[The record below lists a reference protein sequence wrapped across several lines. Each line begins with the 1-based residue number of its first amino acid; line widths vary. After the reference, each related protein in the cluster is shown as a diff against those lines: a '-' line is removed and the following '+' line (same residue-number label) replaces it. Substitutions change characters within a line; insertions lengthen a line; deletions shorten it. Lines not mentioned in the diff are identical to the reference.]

1 MELDDTDYAI
11 LYLLQAET
19 EADLTHDEIAEQ
31 LDISSSTVSNRI
43 QRLEDGGV
51 LEKFDPVIDYEAAGA
66 PHHVLF
72 VCTAPIAERKTL
84 CERIIEVSNVVHT
97 RELLTG
103 SKNLHVEVVGM
114 ESGDIETVA
123 EELDALGL
131 EIEHSEMLRTEYSRP
146 FDHFGAEVVNESG
159 SQGE

>member
-1 MELDDTDYAI
+1 MDIDSTDHAI

-19 EADLTHDEIAEQ
+19 QAGFTHDEIAER
-31 LDISSSTVSNRI
+31 LDVSSSTVSNRI
-43 QRLEDGGV
+43 QRLEEEGI

-66 PHHVLF
+66 PHHILF
-72 VCTAPIAERKTL
+72 ICTAPIADRKSL
-84 CERIIEVSNVVHT
+84 CEQVVEVSNVVRT

-103 SKNLHVEVVGM
+103 ARNLHVEVVGM
-114 ESGDIETVA
+114 ESQDIETVA

-146 FDHFGAEVVNESG
+146 FDHFGSEVVDDSG
-159 SQGE
+159 SE